1 MKITIDIPDA
11 FVNDTNTM
19 VTIDGETFHYAR
31 PDSRYYGL
39 QSNFS
44 QTDELKNDGLR
55 KHCDAIAEHIV
66 AMVIE
71 DLI

>member
-11 FVNDTNTM
+11 FMNDTNTM
-19 VTIDGETFHYAR
+19 VTIDGETFDYAR
-31 PDSRYYGL
+31 LDSRYYGL